1 MPKQKTRKGVKKRFR
16 VTASGKVK
24 HRKANRG
31 HLKSGKSPK
40 RKRQHRVDGVYEGTY
55 ADKLIEALRPAL

>member
-16 VTASGKVK
+16 VTAKGKVK

-31 HLKSGKSPK
+31 HLKSGKAPK

-55 ADKLIEALRPAL
+55 AAKLIEALRPSL